1 MCSYV
6 VCISLFQSIVEMKD
20 KVNIAKVNQK
30 KQMIASNLNVNYLK
44 KKKKETEKLHFML
57 KLESKVKM

>member
-20 KVNIAKVNQK
+20 KVNIAKGNQK
-30 KQMIASNLNVNYLK
+30 KQMIPSNLNVNYLK
-44 KKKKETEKLHFML
+44 KKKKETEKLHFIL